1 MTVELGTT
9 LALSAF
15 VFLSVAGL
23 AWQVG
28 RVEGRLIGVERS
40 VERLHADV
48 GRLRKDT
55 AGLREAVKVILLRLS
70 AKSEET
76 AGFEGPSQERSGQAP
91 EVSGYRWTDEDCLP
105 CS

>member
-1 MTVELGTT
+1 MTAELGTI
-9 LALSAF
+9 LGLSAF
-15 VFLSVAGL
+15 VFLSVVGL

-55 AGLREAVKVILLRLS
+55 AGLREDVKVILLRLP
-70 AKSEET
+70 AKAE
-76 AGFEGPSQERSGQAP
+76 
-91 EVSGYRWTDEDCLP
+91 
-105 CS
+105 